1 MTGQLKAWAHSLLT
15 ARILSGPARLS
26 KETLLSQDSLHVSGV
41 VADVLDVLN
50 EKGRFEGFL
59 GALEKA
65 GWDVGVGALETRGGR
80 RVCLE

>member
-1 MTGQLKAWAHSLLT
+1 MTGQLKAWAHALLT
-15 ARILSGPARLS
+15 AWVLSGSAHS
-26 KETLLSQDSLHVSGV
+26 TNQTLLSQDSLYVSGV

-50 EKGRFEGFL
+50 KKGRFDGFL
-59 GALEKA
+59 VALERV